1 MRITSSYRFSVAA
14 TAIVFAVFMFTTC
27 TQDKNVLKADNLD
40 ALRGSISG
48 KVLDKN
54 NNALSGVLV
63 TAYPGGSTTLSGN
76 DGGFT
81 LEELLAGKH
90 VLAFRFADYI
100 DTTTDSLPLSLHES
114 KRLDAPVHMKYRYAW
129 IRGTITCG
137 ISGMIDA
144 GVQIENQVVST
155 RTLPTGSFLLPHV
168 LPGRCK
174 VFGAI
179 HGVGYGVVE
188 KDIPADDTTDMTIA
202 ITNTGGTVQGQ
213 VTDATNNPVVG
224 ATVSAM
230 GNVIADTTD
239 LKGNYTLTEVPADGH
254 MTLTI
259 SKGAD
264 TVLVGG
270 VQVAD
275 SQSISLATV
284 KMISAP
290 AGILR
295 IIPMSVQTIA
305 GLTTSIAVS
314 AASASDTIKIAW
326 YDWDENGDGVFDR
339 RTPVPVDT
347 GLVFAAG
354 SHIVKVRA
362 VASDT
367 TVVSETVD
375 IGVTVVAATYALATT
390 VNSALM
396 GSISPKS
403 GNFAS
408 GVKIKL
414 IAMPASGYTFDHWGG
429 IDSALILND
438 TLTMPAHNA
447 AVKAVFKAVAVTYYT
462 FIATTNNDTMGS
474 VSPASGNYAV
484 GALIKLTR
492 TADSGYVF
500 DHWGGADSVSV
511 HNDTLTMP
519 SHNAAVKAIFKS
531 VAVTYYAFIATTNND
546 TMGSVSPTSGSYAAN
561 ALVKLTRTA
570 NGGYTFDHW
579 GGTDSGSIHNDTL
592 TMPGHNAAVK
602 AVFKAVAVTYYTF
615 VATTNNDTMG
625 SVSPT
630 SGNYATGAKIKL
642 TRTANGGDMFDHWG
656 GADSISMH
664 SDTLYM
670 PGHNA
675 AVKAVF
681 KVASVTYTLSAT
693 VNNTLMGTVFPTSGN
708 YASGTKVP
716 LSRTANGGYMF
727 DHWGGVDSVSM
738 HSDTLY
744 MPGHNAA
751 VIGVFKA
758 NTYSL
763 TETVNNAAMG
773 SASDSGY
780 YVSGAK
786 IKLYASANT
795 GYTFDHWGGADSASM
810 HSDTLYMPA
819 HNAAVMA
826 VFRANIYTLTTT
838 TNNDTMG
845 SVSPTSGNYATGA
858 KIKLTRTANGGYVFD
873 HWGGADSASMH
884 SDSLY
889 MPGHNAV
896 IIAVFKSMYQWTA
909 VNSGLTNDSV
919 WSLAVNGGNTF
930 AGTGNGVYLS
940 TNNGTSWT
948 AVNSGLTN
956 TDVRSLAV
964 SGSNIF
970 AGTQGY
976 GVFLSSN
983 NGTSWNTVDTGLT
996 NRNILSLAVNGSNI
1010 FAGTSGGVFLSTNN
1024 GTSWTAVNSGLT
1036 NTYISALAVNGSN
1049 IFAGTSGGG
1058 VFLSTNNGTGWT
1070 PVNFGLDTTNNISS
1084 LAMIGSNIFAGTNG
1098 SGVFLSSNNG
1108 TSWTQ
1113 VNSGLTNNNINSLS
1127 VSGGKIFAGTS
1138 GGGVFLSTDN
1148 GASWTAINSGLSNM
1162 TVISFANNGGTIFA
1176 GTYRGGAFRS
1186 PLP

>member
-1 MRITSSYRFSVAA
+1 
-14 TAIVFAVFMFTTC
+14 
-27 TQDKNVLKADNLD
+27 
-40 ALRGSISG
+40 
-48 KVLDKN
+48 
-54 NNALSGVLV
+54 
-63 TAYPGGSTTLSGN
+63 
-76 DGGFT
+76 
-81 LEELLAGKH
+81 
-90 VLAFRFADYI
+90 
-100 DTTTDSLPLSLHES
+100 
-114 KRLDAPVHMKYRYAW
+114 
-129 IRGTITCG
+129 
-137 ISGMIDA
+137 
-144 GVQIENQVVST
+144 
-155 RTLPTGSFLLPHV
+155 
-168 LPGRCK
+168 
-174 VFGAI
+174 
-179 HGVGYGVVE
+179 
-188 KDIPADDTTDMTIA
+188 
-202 ITNTGGTVQGQ
+202 
-213 VTDATNNPVVG
+213 
-224 ATVSAM
+224 
-230 GNVIADTTD
+230 
-239 LKGNYTLTEVPADGH
+239 
-254 MTLTI
+254 
-259 SKGAD
+259 
-264 TVLVGG
+264 
-270 VQVAD
+270 
-275 SQSISLATV
+275 
-284 KMISAP
+284 
-290 AGILR
+290 
-295 IIPMSVQTIA
+295 
-305 GLTTSIAVS
+305 
-314 AASASDTIKIAW
+314 
-326 YDWDENGDGVFDR
+326 
-339 RTPVPVDT
+339 
-347 GLVFAAG
+347 
-354 SHIVKVRA
+354 
-362 VASDT
+362 
-367 TVVSETVD
+367 
-375 IGVTVVAATYALATT
+375 
-390 VNSALM
+390 
-396 GSISPKS
+396 
-403 GNFAS
+403 
-408 GVKIKL
+408 
-414 IAMPASGYTFDHWGG
+414 
-429 IDSALILND
+429 
-438 TLTMPAHNA
+438 
-447 AVKAVFKAVAVTYYT
+447 
-462 FIATTNNDTMGS
+462 
-474 VSPASGNYAV
+474 
-484 GALIKLTR
+484 
-492 TADSGYVF
+492 
-500 DHWGGADSVSV
+500 
-511 HNDTLTMP
+511 
-519 SHNAAVKAIFKS
+519 
-531 VAVTYYAFIATTNND
+531 
-546 TMGSVSPTSGSYAAN
+546 MGSVSPTSGSYAAN

-642 TRTANGGDMFDHWG
+642 TRTANGGYMFDHWG